1 LENPSNI
8 VCLGVKGGGDQAQ
21 WGKIGKNNA
30 WYISEEFLLRNAI
43 VKNPTRMSE
52 ASSRGCWAHWY
63 KLAQSG
69 QEFTFQTVEPYQE
82 DDNEEEDEPE
92 KEVQQPGETDG
103 DQEGDDAAAGGQLP
117 KKPSNK
123 PPGDP
128 ASDEPP
134 SDVPPSDKP
143 SDDDPDERHTPNK
156 CLSDRQKLHFLRTS
170 IPENNEPYHEALEI
184 IAAMSV
190 SSYSSLVC
198 ISLVN

>member
-1 LENPSNI
+1 
-8 VCLGVKGGGDQAQ
+8 VKGGGDQAQ
-21 WGKIGKNNA
+21 WGKIGKKNA
-30 WYISEEFLLRNAI
+30 WYISEEFLLRNVI
-43 VKNPTRMSE
+43 IKNPTRMSE
-52 ASSRGCWAHWY
+52 ANGRRCWTHWY
-63 KLAQSG
+63 NLAQSG
-69 QEFTFQTVEPYQE
+69 QEFTFQRVEPFPE
-82 DDNEEEDEPE
+82 SGNEEEDEPE
-92 KEVQQPGETDG
+92 TEGQQLGGTDG

-123 PPGDP
+123 PPGNP

-143 SDDDPDERHTPNK
+143 SDDDPDERSPPNTY
-156 CLSDRQKLHFLRTS
+156 LSDREKLHFLRTS

-198 ISLVN
+198 ISLVNCRGH